1 MIDSGGEDGSD
12 DSDWSDQFI
21 FSEDSFYIAK
31 RCPYKWV
38 AGSGEGRVCIF
49 LILVDC
55 RKSLT
60 LSKVDSVNIIPFG
73 GCLFRNYP

>member
-1 MIDSGGEDGSD
+1 MQH
-12 DSDWSDQFI
+12 WKYTTVFH
-21 FSEDSFYIAK
+21 IAK
-31 RCPYKWV
+31 RCPYNLEIKICPYNL
-38 AGSGEGRVCIF
+38 EICIF

-73 GCLFRNYP
+73 GCLSRSYP